1 MPAAG
6 PRRILIVA
14 NRTAATPT
22 LLDEVRRRV
31 AAGPC
36 VFCLLIPDA
45 RGNSGWTLDLALPLL
60 EEAAQGPVTGSAAGP
75 DPLEA
80 VRSAVRHS
88 DFDEVIVST
97 LPRRVSRWLRRDL
110 PRRIEDLGLPVTV
123 VTAVEKQQWPLGT
136 RRRFARTGAIVAPEP
151 VGSAARE
158 RDV

>member
-1 MPAAG
+1 MPVAG
-6 PRRILIVA
+6 PCRILIVA

-31 AAGPC
+31 AAAPC
-36 VFCLLIPDA
+36 MFYLLIPDA
-45 RGNSGWTLDLALPLL
+45 RGNSNWTLDLALPLL
-60 EEAAQGPVTGSAAGP
+60 EEAAKGPVTGSAAGP

-80 VRSAVRHS
+80 VRSVVRHS

-123 VTAVEKQQWPLGT
+123 VTAAEERQWPTAT
-136 RRRFARTGAIVAPEP
+136 RRRFARTGAIAAPEA
-151 VGSAARE
+151 VATAARE
-158 RDV
+158 RDG

>member
-36 VFCLLIPDA
+36 AFYLLIPDA
-45 RGNSGWTLDLALPLL
+45 RANSDWTLDLALPLL
-60 EEAAQGPVTGSAAGP
+60 EEAAEGPATGSAAGP
-75 DPLEA
+75 VPLEA
-80 VRSAVRHS
+80 VHSAVRQS

-97 LPRRVSRWLRRDL
+97 LPRRV
-110 PRRIEDLGLPVTV
+110 
-123 VTAVEKQQWPLGT
+123 
-136 RRRFARTGAIVAPEP
+136 
-151 VGSAARE
+151 
-158 RDV
+158 